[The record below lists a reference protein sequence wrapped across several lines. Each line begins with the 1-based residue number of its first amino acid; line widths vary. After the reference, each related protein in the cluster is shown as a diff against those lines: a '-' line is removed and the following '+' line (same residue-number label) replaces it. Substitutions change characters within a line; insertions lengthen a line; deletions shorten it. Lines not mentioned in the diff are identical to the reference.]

1 MKINKILKITLIT
14 LVVILLSIVS
24 FVGIYVKDKGR
35 MVNVIKDYNLGMDLE
50 GSRRLE
56 LNVDTSKEKINYDET
71 GKVIAST
78 DTTTKV
84 ASSEEKAKNDESVL
98 IKENYKQ
105 TKNIIEK
112 RLKTMGLPAYEIRLN
127 EENGNIVLNIPEN
140 DSTDTIV
147 SQIAS
152 QGKFEVVDKDTNEVL
167 MTNDDL
173 KSVKAGYGTTSYGTT
188 TVFVNIEFNKEGTEK
203 FRNITNTYVSTKETN
218 AETGEETTKNKE
230 ITLKLDDGTILSTH
244 FDEEVTNG
252 VLQLSVGSS
261 SSSSTEDL
269 QASLTNANNLAA
281 LLNNGKMPIVYEIE
295 NNQYIASEVESDNI
309 ALFISLAIVA
319 LTIGMIYLIIKYKEK
334 GILSSISLIGYIA
347 LLLLVLRYTNI
358 VITLYGLV
366 AIILSLFITYITIVK
381 VLENNKKVENLGIA
395 FEKAILRTMLILVP
409 IAVIAVVFAFNSWLW
424 VSSFGTVIFWGI
436 AISLLYN
443 VIITRALLLE
453 N

>member
-14 LVVILLSIVS
+14 LVVILLSIIS

-35 MVNVIKDYNLGMDLE
+35 MVNIIKDYNLGMDLE
-50 GSRRLE
+50 GYRRIDI
-56 LNVDTSKEKINYDET
+56 NVDTSKEKINYDEE

-78 DTTTKV
+78 DTTKV

-98 IKENYKQ
+98 VKENYKQ
-105 TKNIIEK
+105 TKTIIEK
-112 RLKTMGLPAYEIRLN
+112 RLKTMGLSAYEIRLN
-127 EENGNIVLNIPEN
+127 EENGDIVLNIPEDEN
-140 DSTDTIV
+140 TDVIV

-152 QGKFEVVDKDTNEVL
+152 QGKFEVVDKDTSEVL

-203 FRNITNTYVSTKETN
+203 FRNITNTYVATKTTN
-218 AETGEETTKNKE
+218 EETGEETTKNKE
-230 ITLKLDDGTILSTH
+230 ITLKLDGGAIITTH
-244 FDEEVTNG
+244 FEEEVTNG

-261 SSSSTEDL
+261 SSSSAEEM
-269 QASLTNANNLAA
+269 QASLTNANNLSA
-281 LLNNGKMPIVYEIE
+281 LLNNGKMPIIYEIA

-309 ALFISLAIVA
+309 ALFGALAILI
-319 LTIGMIYLIIKYKEK
+319 LTIGMVYLIIKYKEK

-347 LLLLVLRYTNI
+347 ALLLVLRYTNI
-358 VITLYGLV
+358 VITIYGLV
-366 AIILSLFITYITIVK
+366 AIILSIFVTYITIVK
-381 VLENNKKVENLGIA
+381 VLENNKKMENIERA
-395 FEKAILRTMLILVP
+395 FEKAILRIMFILVP

-424 VSSFGTVIFWGI
+424 TFSFGTVIFWGI

>member
-1 MKINKILKITLIT
+1 MKINKILKTTLIT

-147 SQIAS
+147 AQIAS

-203 FRNITNTYVSTKETN
+203 FRNITNTYVTTKVTN
-218 AETGEETTKNKE
+218 EETGEETTKNKE
-230 ITLKLDDGTILSTH
+230 VTLKLDDGEILTTH

-295 NNQYIASEVESDNI
+295 NNQYIASKVESDNI
-309 ALFISLAIVA
+309 ALFISLAIVV

-424 VSSFGTVIFWGI
+424 VSSFGTIIFWGI

>member
-1 MKINKILKITLIT
+1 
-14 LVVILLSIVS
+14 
-24 FVGIYVKDKGR
+24 
-35 MVNVIKDYNLGMDLE
+35 
-50 GSRRLE
+50 
-56 LNVDTSKEKINYDET
+56 
-71 GKVIAST
+71 
-78 DTTTKV
+78 
-84 ASSEEKAKNDESVL
+84 
-98 IKENYKQ
+98 
-105 TKNIIEK
+105 
-112 RLKTMGLPAYEIRLN
+112 
-127 EENGNIVLNIPEN
+127 
-140 DSTDTIV
+140 
-147 SQIAS
+147 
-152 QGKFEVVDKDTNEVL
+152 

-203 FRNITNTYVSTKETN
+203 FRNITNTYVATKVTN
-218 AETGEETTKNKE
+218 EETGEETTKNKE
-230 ITLKLDDGTILSTH
+230 VTLKLDDGEILTTH

-424 VSSFGTVIFWGI
+424 ISSFGTIIFWGI

>member
-14 LVVILLSIVS
+14 LVVILLSIIS

-50 GSRRLE
+50 GSRRIDI
-56 LNVDTSKEKINYDET
+56 NVNTSKEKINYDES

-98 IKENYKQ
+98 VKENYRK
-105 TKNIIEK
+105 TKTIIEK
-112 RLKTMGLPAYEIRLN
+112 RLKTMGLSAYEIRLN

-140 DSTDTIV
+140 DNTDIIV

-152 QGKFEVVDKDTNEVL
+152 QGKFEIVDKDTNEVL

-173 KSVKAGYGTTSYGTT
+173 KAVKAGYGTTSYGTT

-203 FRNITNTYVSTKETN
+203 FRNITNTYVETKVTDE
-218 AETGEETTKNKE
+218 ETGKETTKNKE
-230 ITLKLDDGTILSTH
+230 ITLKLDGGAIITTH
-244 FDEEVTNG
+244 FDEEITNG

-261 SSSSTEDL
+261 SSSSAEEM
-269 QASLTNANNLAA
+269 QESLTNANNLSA
-281 LLNNGKMPIVYEIE
+281 LLNNGKMPIVYEIA
-295 NNQYIASEVESDNI
+295 NNQYIASEVEKDNI
-309 ALFISLAIVA
+309 ELFVALAIIV

-358 VITLYGLV
+358 VITIYGLI
-366 AIILSLFITYITIVK
+366 AIILSIFVTYITIVK
-381 VLENNKKVENLGIA
+381 VLENNKKMENIEGA

-409 IAVIAVVFAFNSWLW
+409 IAVIAVVFAFNSWLL
-424 VSSFGTVIFWGI
+424 VSSFGTVIFWGM